1 MTIINRIK
9 GFLAQED
16 GAVTV
21 DFIVLTSGI
30 VVAGVF
36 SFGGLSA
43 VTMELAN
50 QTSSFLS
57 SGALLHLIH

>member
-1 MTIINRIK
+1 MTIIDRIK

-21 DFIVLTSGI
+21 DFIVLTSGL

-36 SFGGLSA
+36 SFGGFSA

-50 QTSSFLS
+50 QTSAFLS
-57 SGALLHLIH
+57 SGALLDLIH